1 MRYSIIILLAI
12 GVLLLTYS
20 SIYSFELRRFG
31 SAGVECAFP
40 DIIGNPAAVANIEN
54 IGIIFSYENNF
65 SLKELGENFLEFA
78 VPNKF
83 LPFYT
88 NFSLFGKPKYFQ
100 KTKGELLVGKRI
112 TENLLAGCG
121 LGYGIFSYPEGFET
135 IKRED
140 ARLGV
145 QFSPVNFLT
154 LGTKIEY
161 ISVDGEKRC
170 PVKVGFMISPVN
182 WLMVGCDIGWV
193 SGADSPD
200 FRVAERA
207 NIGEWLILRF
217 GIASPPTRISFG
229 GESGYRQM
237 LFFWGYG
244 FHPDLGSS
252 YAAGIGV
259 RLGKP

>member
-1 MRYSIIILLAI
+1 MRYSIITLLAI

-31 SAGVECAFP
+31 SADVECALP
-40 DIIGNPAAVANIEN
+40 DVIGNPAAVANIEN

-65 SLKELGENFLEFA
+65 SLKELGENFLELA
-78 VPNKF
+78 VPNRF

-88 NFSLFGKPKYFQ
+88 SFSLLGKSKYFQ
-100 KTKGELLVGKRI
+100 RIEAELLVGKMI
-112 TENLLAGCG
+112 TESLLVGCG

-135 IKRED
+135 IKKEGVN
-140 ARLGV
+140 LGA

-161 ISVDGEKRC
+161 VSVNEEKRY
-170 PVKVGFMISPVN
+170 PIKVGFTISPVN
-182 WLMVGCDIGWV
+182 WLMVGCDVGWV
-193 SGADSPD
+193 SGTDSPD
-200 FRVAERA
+200 FRVAERV
-207 NIGEWLILRF
+207 NIGEWLVLRF

-229 GESGYRQM
+229 GETGYRHM

-259 RLGKP
+259 RIEKP